1 MNTSHDNKDAQT
13 PMRVRF
19 VILHH
24 HQLDGEQNDH
34 QFKEHWDF
42 MIEQAETLATWQL
55 FENPT
60 QNPNSEIQA
69 KRIADHRKA
78 YLEYEGPVSQNRG
91 QVQQIESGTCV
102 VKKSAPTNWIIEL
115 KGKKLVGQYELRDT
129 NDNQWTWRPRT
140 EK

>member
-24 HQLDGEQNDH
+24 HQGDGEQKDH

-91 QVQQIESGTCV
+91 QVQRIESGICV
-102 VKKSAPTNWIIEL
+102 VRESTPTNWIIEL
-115 KGKKLVGQYELRDT
+115 KGRKLVGQYELRGT
-129 NDNQWTWRPRT
+129 NDNQWTWRP
-140 EK
+140 KSKK